1 MVETTAVFKRS
12 KLERSGVIVCSCN
25 VLSDKQ
31 ILATLQ
37 LGAGP
42 QAASQVYRCLGCAP
56 RCGRCLET
64 VRALLAQAHL
74 DNCKVGCA
82 ACPATDAHHGEDKV
96 AEDAPAFAAAG

>member
-1 MVETTAVFKRS
+1 M
-12 KLERSGVIVCSCN
+12 IVCSCN

-42 QAASQVYRCLGCAP
+42 QVASQVYSCLGCAP

-74 DNCKVGCA
+74 DNCNVGCA

-96 AEDAPAFAAAG
+96 AEDAPALAAAE

>member
-1 MVETTAVFKRS
+1 
-12 KLERSGVIVCSCN
+12 VIVCSCN

-42 QAASQVYRCLGCAP
+42 AGPESAGHVYRCLGCAP

-64 VRALLAQAHL
+64 VRTLLTQARL

-82 ACPATDAHHGEDKV
+82 ACPAAEAHHDEGLA
-96 AEDAPAFAAAG
+96 AEGAPALVAAE

>member
-1 MVETTAVFKRS
+1 
-12 KLERSGVIVCSCN
+12 VIVCSCN

-42 QAASQVYRCLGCAP
+42 PAAGQVYRCLGCAP

-64 VRALLAQAHL
+64 VRALLVKAQL
-74 DNCKVGCA
+74 ESCQVGCTD
-82 ACPATDAHHGEDKV
+82 CPAQEGHDRTADGH
-96 AEDAPAFAAAG
+96 APAETPVFVPAE